1 MMRKFVLIFVVIACL
16 FTCSC
21 RDSENN
27 TSQQEQSSPSSQ
39 LPSDPSSASFDSIGD
54 IYIDQLSLEYPL
66 DLEYKDAFE
75 KSMKSNVE
83 FCEITREYA
92 NKWKEKMNTYYTCMM
107 NELDDDGK
115 KLLEKSQKEWER
127 FYETND
133 LLNERTTE
141 TFGAGTIVPIIQAKH
156 ELVKYRSRAIDLL
169 LKCHNLGL
177 QVE

>member
-1 MMRKFVLIFVVIACL
+1 MKKFILVFVVITCL

-21 RDSENN
+21 KGSENN
-27 TSQQEQSSPSSQ
+27 PPKQKPTPPSSQ
-39 LPSDPSSASFDSIGD
+39 VPPDSSSTFFDSIGD

-92 NKWKEKMNTYYTCMM
+92 NKWEEKMNTYYACMM

-115 KLLEKSQKEWER
+115 KLLEKSQNEWER
-127 FYETND
+127 FNETND
-133 LLNERTTE
+133 LLNERTVE
-141 TFGAGTIVPIIQAKH
+141 AFGSGTIVPIVQVKH
-156 ELVKYRSRAIDLL
+156 ELVKYRSRAMDLL

-177 QVE
+177 QVG